1 MADSAN
7 RFVQNTVSNVAF
19 YSPAGG
25 MSKVLTNTGMI
36 SPNSPY
42 AMGRGKYN
50 QMITNQ
56 ALRQEN
62 ALGSGTAGGGVT
74 KSVNE
79 MSGNLNH

>member
-25 MSKVLTNTGMI
+25 MSKTLTNTGMI
-36 SPNSPY
+36 KANSPY
-42 AMGRGKYN
+42 AMGIGKHN

-56 ALRQEN
+56 AMRQEN

-74 KSVNE
+74 
-79 MSGNLNH
+79 SGMPGAL

>member
-25 MSKVLTNTGMI
+25 MSKALTNTGMI
-36 SPNSPY
+36 KTNSPY
-42 AMGRGKYN
+42 AIGMGKYN

-56 ALRQEN
+56 AMRQEN
-62 ALGSGTAGGGVT
+62 ALGSGTAGGGSNGT
-74 KSVNE
+74 TR
-79 MSGNLNH
+79 GIGY